1 MKKLN
6 AILST
11 MIIIVFI
18 AGSVVVAQG
27 PEEAD
32 RGAGPQFR
40 GRHGDGMMGGRPGH
54 MMGRGGR
61 MDGMGRGPKGG
72 RGPRG
77 GRGGMSMI
85 LHLAD
90 ELDLS
95 QGQREELDEIFTS
108 HRKEIIRQKAE
119 IELVKVDLHKLMRQE
134 EPNLDEVESQIRN
147 IANMQATIKF
157 SQFAVRVNVRNVLT
171 EEQKTALKKIRQ
183 DRQAKRKA
191 DAKNPPRRRQMRRGP
206 RPRE

>member
-6 AILST
+6 TILSIT
-11 MIIIVFI
+11 IVIVLI
-18 AGSVVVAQG
+18 AGSTVVAQG
-27 PEEAD
+27 PEEAG
-32 RGAGPQFR
+32 RGVGSQFS
-40 GRHGDGMMGGRPGH
+40 GRRGDGMMGGGPGH

-61 MDGMGRGPKGG
+61 MGGIMGRGTKG
-72 RGPRG
+72 R
-77 GRGGMSMI
+77 RGGMGMI
-85 LHLAD
+85 FHLAD

-95 QGQREELDEIFTS
+95 ESQREELSEIFTS
-108 HRKEIIRQKAE
+108 HRKEVIRQKAE
-119 IELVKVDLHKLMRQE
+119 IELEKVDLHKLMRQE

-157 SQFAVRVNVRNVLT
+157 SQFEVRVNVRNVLT

-191 DAKNPPRRRQMRRGP
+191 DAKYSPQRRQMRRGP